1 MSWEGE
7 DIRGGWG
14 GKEELRKRGQ
24 VMRAE
29 ILRVGLSKLLQK
41 ILHALHVPEQGW
53 EHAERMTQA
62 ALHHDLPLCA
72 KPGATNYIIFCGCNT
87 EESFPFTQ

>member
-62 ALHHDLPLCA
+62 ALTPRSASVCKAWSNKLHYFLRM
-72 KPGATNYIIFCGCNT
+72 
-87 EESFPFTQ
+87 